1 MSIEEVLSQVRTQLE
16 EKIKRELSG
25 MKGFVAKPIYNSF
38 MPLHLEMLTDPEAF
52 ELLFLKDGN
61 VQLTHGQGSNP
72 DVRIESDAQTLRKL
86 FQSPDAELFKNLEEK
101 KRITITALTK
111 KGRDAEAYIRHHLTS

>member
-25 MKGFVAKPIYNSF
+25 MKGIVAKPIYNSF
-38 MPLHLEMLTDPEAF
+38 MPLHLEMLTEPEAF
-52 ELLFLKDGN
+52 ELVFLQDGN
-61 VQLTHGQGSNP
+61 VELQHGRSSNP
-72 DVRIESDAQTLRKL
+72 DLRIESDVQTLRNL
-86 FQSPDAELFKNLEEK
+86 FQSPDPELFKNLEEK

>member
-1 MSIEEVLSQVRTQLE
+1 
-16 EKIKRELSG
+16 